1 MKAGFA
7 PSATGH
13 LLDLDHLGVGLSQ
26 AQLIATDGDLHG
38 IAQRGYLADE
48 YLGAAGDAHVHD
60 AALDRAL
67 AVELYHLDGLADLDL
82 TQCFHTFLSF
92 FVKS

>member
-67 AVELYHLDGLADLDL
+67 AVELYHLSLI
-82 TQCFHTFLSF
+82 HI
-92 FVKS
+92 